1 MDRMGRLYQTRASV
15 TDRLQM
21 EAANLMQGYQI
32 FIQASLPRQVE
43 TGNALAVAVQGLRFD
58 SDPGGKVKT

>member
-21 EAANLMQGYQI
+21 EAANLMQGCE
-32 FIQASLPRQVE
+32 ASLPRQVE